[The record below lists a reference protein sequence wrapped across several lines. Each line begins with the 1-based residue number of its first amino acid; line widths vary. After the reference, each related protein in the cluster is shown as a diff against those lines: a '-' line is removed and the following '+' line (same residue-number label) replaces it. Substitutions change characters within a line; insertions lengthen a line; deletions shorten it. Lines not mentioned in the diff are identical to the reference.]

1 MIGAHWPELIVF
13 LIVALVVFG
22 PKRLPEI
29 GGAMGK
35 SIREFK
41 KGTSGDDNHEAQ
53 DVGPAGRIESGATE
67 VPPWPASEPEV
78 VHASAP
84 TNEPPAGP

>member
-1 MIGAHWPELIVF
+1 MFGGHIWELALV
-13 LIVALVVFG
+13 LIIALVVFG

-41 KGTSGDDNHEAQ
+41 KGT
-53 DVGPAGRIESGATE
+53 TE
-67 VPPWPASEPEV
+67 LEDLITS
-78 VHASAP
+78 HD
-84 TNEPPAGP
+84 AGPSEQIPTAEEPVVSRASTARDREVS